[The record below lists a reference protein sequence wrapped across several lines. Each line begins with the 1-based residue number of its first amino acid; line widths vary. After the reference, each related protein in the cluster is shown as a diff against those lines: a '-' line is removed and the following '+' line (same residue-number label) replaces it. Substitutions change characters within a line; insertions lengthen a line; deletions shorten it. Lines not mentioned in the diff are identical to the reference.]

1 MKIMPFLVADEES
14 VRFENPTLHF
24 RGVEIE
30 AGETA
35 PTWDYMIPMKVLG
48 SLSLDRERFLSST
61 GLESLDG
68 VAAVLQVD
76 CPATGY
82 RKLDVQPVPDHQS
95 GDVKLDVSIPEHE
108 VAVKLVVT
116 YSVLLS
122 APDGPVPANYSAHR
136 KGSRLHSG
144 SGKYVFLLEGE
155 GGGFPV
161 EAFNFEHLDKYPS
174 DAAWVLEFRGDS
186 LNEPFL
192 GVTRLYVN
200 TSHEHAQALLG
211 EKQGLIHTVLKYDLI
226 SQMLGTVAAHWSS
239 DGIEDFEPG
248 SVGAVMNDQTNL
260 YLGKDL
266 SEAVD
271 AIVNDRPR
279 TLALLQEAVFFLKG
293 DTR

>member
-1 MKIMPFLVADEES
+1 MPFLVADEES
-14 VRFENPTLHF
+14 IRFENPTLHF
-24 RGVEIE
+24 RGAEIE

-48 SLSLDRERFLSST
+48 SLSLDRERFLNST

-68 VAAVLQVD
+68 VVAVLQVD

-95 GDVKLDVSIPEHE
+95 GDVKLGVSIPGHE

-116 YSVLLS
+116 YSVLLNV
-122 APDGPVPANYSAHR
+122 PDGPVPANYSAHR

-144 SGKYVFLLEGE
+144 TGKYVFILEGE

-161 EAFNFEHLDKYPS
+161 EAFNFEHLNKYPS
-174 DAAWVLEFRGDS
+174 GAAWVLEFRGDS

-200 TSHEHAQALLG
+200 TNHERAQALLG
-211 EKQGLIHTVLKYDLI
+211 EKQGVIHT
-226 SQMLGTVAAHWSS
+226 GP
-239 DGIEDFEPG
+239 EE
-248 SVGAVMNDQTNL
+248 
-260 YLGKDL
+260 
-266 SEAVD
+266 
-271 AIVNDRPR
+271 
-279 TLALLQEAVFFLKG
+279 
-293 DTR
+293 